1 MEAIYRDAYPDVFAT
16 FGCDEPSKYKPKD
29 SESDS
34 DLYGIMLDVSLI
46 RLEDDPNVD

>member
-16 FGCDEPSKYKPKD
+16 FGWDEPSRYKPNE
-29 SESDS
+29 SESD
-34 DLYGIMLDVSLI
+34 DLYGIMLDVALI